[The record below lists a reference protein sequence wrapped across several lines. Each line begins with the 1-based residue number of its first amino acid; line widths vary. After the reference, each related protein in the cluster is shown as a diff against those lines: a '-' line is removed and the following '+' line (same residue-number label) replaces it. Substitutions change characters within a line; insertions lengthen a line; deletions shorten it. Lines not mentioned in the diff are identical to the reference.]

1 MLRTLKPSGIGPDLF
16 EGKPPSLLRL
26 YEPLHID
33 EEWFRSEACV
43 DAQAIAAR
51 ALLVVNAEACRLTRR
66 RHAPSCRQRPSSAL
80 PWSLEVAAEDQPWS
94 SPAKGKAAAPPTPEM
109 GDRSRKR

>member
-1 MLRTLKPSGIGPDLF
+1 MARGAAQPRPAVSLDDNAQNVEADCIGPDLF

-66 RHAPSCRQRPSSAL
+66 RHAPSFLQRANPARL
-80 PWSLEVAAEDQPWS
+80 AVGFEVAS
-94 SPAKGKAAAPPTPEM
+94 
-109 GDRSRKR
+109 